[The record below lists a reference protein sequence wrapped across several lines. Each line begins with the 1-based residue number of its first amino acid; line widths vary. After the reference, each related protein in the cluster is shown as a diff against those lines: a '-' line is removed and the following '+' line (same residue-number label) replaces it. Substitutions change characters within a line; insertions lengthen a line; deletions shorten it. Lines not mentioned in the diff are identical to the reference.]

1 LPVRLPQRSTNLLG
15 DAFTQT
21 PRIRQR
27 PKKAYRKA
35 VDLDPSE
42 LGHLRGWAR
51 RFFRGEIPDA
61 LSVYQK
67 LADLMPDD
75 ADCTCDGA
83 DLPRT
88 ASVG

>member
-1 LPVRLPQRSTNLLG
+1 MRSRN
-15 DAFTQT
+15 A
-21 PRIRQR
+21 RIRQGR
-27 PKKAYRKA
+27 KAYRKA

-42 LGHLRGWAR
+42 LGHLRGL
-51 RFFRGEIPDA
+51 GQTLLSEEKYPDA

-75 ADCTCDGA
+75 ADVYLRNGA